1 MRVTAGDREVAEQI
15 ETWLAELYSPNRTA
29 AGEIAKSAR
38 GNRPTYSLADHI
50 DFCCHYL
57 GRMISPDNL
66 LDVRCESGYGGNVRL
81 CRVALDRKA
90 AGLDVRH
97 EVKRDRFRVN
107 ARHVI
112 RYFERFGSAPNRSGD
127 ELFDQ
132 VELMAFKAG
141 AVDVAILEEAETLT
155 EWNRTVIK

>member
-1 MRVTAGDREVAEQI
+1 MTKNSEPRFARARVIAALRE
-15 ETWLAELYSPNRTA
+15 
-29 AGEIAKSAR
+29 
-38 GNRPTYSLADHI
+38 
-50 DFCCHYL
+50 C
-57 GRMISPDNL
+57 
-66 LDVRCESGYGGNVRL
+66 RL
-81 CRVALDRKA
+81 VALDRKA

-97 EVKRDRFRVN
+97 EVKRERFRID
-107 ARHVI
+107 ARHTI
-112 RYFERFGSAPNRSGD
+112 RYFEEFGSAPNRSGD